1 MLSQIDTLLQFTPSF
16 PYATICIVIN
26 HKYVPHTQGAARKF
40 LYFLLRPF
48 SPSERGEP
56 LKHRLQLIRS
66 EKGEASYISSFIYIL
81 IAVILIAFILNVFHI
96 VSVKQEMDHCAD
108 QLTKQIQLNGGVNDD
123 TASLFSFLSSQMDGV
138 EELTWQVDSPVSTDQ
153 IQIGTPFYVT
163 VSGQC
168 YLGGFW
174 NFNLVPI
181 RIVAQGAGVSEHY
194 WK

>member
-1 MLSQIDTLLQFTPSF
+1 M
-16 PYATICIVIN
+16 IN
-26 HKYVPHTQGAARKF
+26 HKYVPHTQGAARKLF
-40 LYFLLRPF
+40 CFLLRPF

-56 LKHRLQLIRS
+56 LKRTLRLIQS
-66 EKGEASYISSFIYIL
+66 EKGEASYIISFIYIL
-81 IAVILIAFILNVFHI
+81 VAVILIAFILNVFHI
-96 VSVKQEMDHCAD
+96 ISVKQEMDHCAD

-123 TASLFSFLSSQMDGV
+123 TASLFSFLSSQMNGI